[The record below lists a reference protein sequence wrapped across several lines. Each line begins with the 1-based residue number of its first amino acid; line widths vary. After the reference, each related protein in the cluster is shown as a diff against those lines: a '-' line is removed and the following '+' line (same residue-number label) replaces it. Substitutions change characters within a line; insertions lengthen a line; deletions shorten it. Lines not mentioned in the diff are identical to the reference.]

1 MIEKILDC
9 LKLDFKHNSEL
20 IAIAK
25 GKNKRPMTLKEG
37 YKKLKQEI
45 QCLKK

>member
-9 LKLDFKHNSEL
+9 LKLDFQHDSKL

-37 YKKLKQEI
+37 YIKIKQEI
-45 QCLKK
+45 KCLKK